1 MQCIHC
7 NLCVLL
13 YCMIHAINVLLRI
26 IRKTLKTN
34 TGKIPQLFI
43 SNKTL
48 LKETKK
54 DQKGLNPEK
63 LTNQISYMD
72 LGSVPKWLTLFSLL
86 SIFQCLCLSWNIGC
100 VGKLGSAARVDERK
114 NKLEI
119 KVCWEIWKREE
130 IFQLFFF
137 TFD

>member
-1 MQCIHC
+1 M
-7 NLCVLL
+7 
-13 YCMIHAINVLLRI
+13 
-26 IRKTLKTN
+26 TLKTN

-72 LGSVPKWLTLFSLL
+72 LGSVPK
-86 SIFQCLCLSWNIGC
+86 
-100 VGKLGSAARVDERK
+100 
-114 NKLEI
+114 
-119 KVCWEIWKREE
+119 
-130 IFQLFFF
+130 
-137 TFD
+137 

>member
-1 MQCIHC
+1 
-7 NLCVLL
+7 
-13 YCMIHAINVLLRI
+13 MIHDINVLLRI

-72 LGSVPKWLTLFSLL
+72 LGSVPK
-86 SIFQCLCLSWNIGC
+86 
-100 VGKLGSAARVDERK
+100 
-114 NKLEI
+114 
-119 KVCWEIWKREE
+119 
-130 IFQLFFF
+130 
-137 TFD
+137 